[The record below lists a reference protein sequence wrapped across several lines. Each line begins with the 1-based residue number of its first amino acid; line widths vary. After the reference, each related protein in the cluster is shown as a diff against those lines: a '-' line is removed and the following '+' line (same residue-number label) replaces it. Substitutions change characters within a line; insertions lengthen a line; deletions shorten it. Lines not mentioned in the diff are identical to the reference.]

1 MAENTKI
8 LTAEQESQLRAPI
21 DEYVGAIQEKINAL
35 RADGTDKVID
45 LHNSIDG
52 LKRDKIYTQEEKT
65 AKLAQYQKEL
75 EQAKAVEA
83 KNKDEIAK
91 LIADAEGYLNGHFGA
106 YYAAVAESCK
116 EEKVLAQAKYKGTV
130 AQLNK

>member
-52 LKRDKIYTQEEKT
+52 LKRDKIYTQEEK
-65 AKLAQYQKEL
+65 
-75 EQAKAVEA
+75 
-83 KNKDEIAK
+83 
-91 LIADAEGYLNGHFGA
+91 
-106 YYAAVAESCK
+106 AASWFSTKRSWSRPRRWRPRIRTRSPSSSPTRRAI
-116 EEKVLAQAKYKGTV
+116 
-130 AQLNK
+130 

>member
-45 LHNSIDG
+45 LHNRIDG
-52 LKRDKIYTQEEKT
+52 LKRY
-65 AKLAQYQKEL
+65 
-75 EQAKAVEA
+75 
-83 KNKDEIAK
+83 
-91 LIADAEGYLNGHFGA
+91 
-106 YYAAVAESCK
+106 
-116 EEKVLAQAKYKGTV
+116 
-130 AQLNK
+130 

>member
-52 LKRDKIYTQEEKT
+52 LKRDKIYTQEEKA
-65 AKLAQYQKEL
+65 AKLASTRRSWSRPRRWRPRTRTRL
-75 EQAKAVEA
+75 PSSSPTRRA
-83 KNKDEIAK
+83 I
-91 LIADAEGYLNGHFGA
+91 
-106 YYAAVAESCK
+106 
-116 EEKVLAQAKYKGTV
+116 
-130 AQLNK
+130 

>member
-35 RADGTDKVID
+35 RENGTDKVID

-52 LKRDKIYTQEEKT
+52 LKRDKIYTQEEKA
-65 AKLAQYQKEL
+65 AKRAQYQKEL

-83 KNKDEIAK
+83 RPRRWRPRTRTRSPSSSPTRRAI
-91 LIADAEGYLNGHFGA
+91 
-106 YYAAVAESCK
+106 
-116 EEKVLAQAKYKGTV
+116 
-130 AQLNK
+130 

>member
-21 DEYVGAIQEKINAL
+21 DECVGAIQEKINAL

-52 LKRDKIYTQEEKT
+52 LKRDKIYTQE
-65 AKLAQYQKEL
+65 
-75 EQAKAVEA
+75 
-83 KNKDEIAK
+83 
-91 LIADAEGYLNGHFGA
+91 
-106 YYAAVAESCK
+106 
-116 EEKVLAQAKYKGTV
+116 
-130 AQLNK
+130 